1 MSLHLLFKNRK
12 LNCFHCHSWIP
23 ALCSLLSQHGFKHV
37 SRDQIPMMNRY
48 RPFWN
53 QMHLMA
59 YKEYQDRMMGTADSL
74 EQGVRGTEALEA
86 LSEEFR
92 QGVSIDTDF
101 FCIIGRNYP

>member
-1 MSLHLLFKNRK
+1 M
-12 LNCFHCHSWIP
+12 
-23 ALCSLLSQHGFKHV
+23 LSQHGFEHV
-37 SRDQIPMMNRY
+37 SRDQIPMLDRY

-53 QMHLMA
+53 QTHLMA
-59 YKEYQDRMMGTADSL
+59 YQEYQDRMMGTADSL